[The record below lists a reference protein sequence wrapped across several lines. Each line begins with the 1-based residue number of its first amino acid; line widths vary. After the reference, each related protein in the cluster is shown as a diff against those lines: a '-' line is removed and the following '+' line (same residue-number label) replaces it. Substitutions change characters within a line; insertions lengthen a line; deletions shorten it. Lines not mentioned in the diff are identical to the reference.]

1 MAKIE
6 NSYEFMLN
14 NLNTIVDDLENGNL
28 TLEEAIN
35 KYEEGVKLI
44 NKLYKKLNTLEGK
57 IKIVNNDIEKDAGDE
72 LNGYR

>member
-35 KYEEGVKLI
+35 KY
-44 NKLYKKLNTLEGK
+44 LN
-57 IKIVNNDIEKDAGDE
+57 
-72 LNGYR
+72 Y

>member
-35 KYEEGVKLI
+35 KYE
-44 NKLYKKLNTLEGK
+44 
-57 IKIVNNDIEKDAGDE
+57 
-72 LNGYR
+72 

>member
-44 NKLYKKLNTLEGK
+44 N
-57 IKIVNNDIEKDAGDE
+57 
-72 LNGYR
+72 

>member
-44 NKLYKKLNTLEGK
+44 NKLYIKLNTLEGK
-57 IKIVNNDIEKDAGDE
+57 IKLVSNNIEKDAGDE

>member
-28 TLEEAIN
+28 TLE
-35 KYEEGVKLI
+35 
-44 NKLYKKLNTLEGK
+44 
-57 IKIVNNDIEKDAGDE
+57 
-72 LNGYR
+72 